1 MQTLIRWDRF
11 IGNHLP
17 LAVLIAVILGL
28 SFPNLFVPINRFAIP
43 LFAFITFANSLGGGF
58 RELGHVILHPL
69 PVLAA
74 LLLLHVM
81 LPLIAM
87 GTGKLFLPN
96 HPLFTT
102 GLILEYTIP
111 TGVASLM
118 WVGISH
124 GNAILCLS
132 IVLLDTILS
141 PLVIPLTLKL
151 LVGSVVEMDTMGMMR
166 DMMLMVAIPALI
178 GMTLFQRTKG
188 RVAVTLKPRL
198 AFFAK
203 IILLLIIGGNA
214 SGCEAFLHDIDRT
227 LLLVMLL
234 TFLLCAG
241 GFFAGYWTGK
251 LLRLD
256 YPTTETLCLNTGLR
270 NISAGSVLAMEYFPP
285 DVLFPV
291 AFTPLFLQLFASLV
305 VKVLQTTPSGK
316 KYLAEK
322 DISYLP

>member
-1 MQTLIRWDRF
+1 MKSFNRSESPSGIISLIPFVVLVATLVLVITVFGGDALSGGSQVALMF
-11 IGNHLP
+11 SA
-17 LAVLIAVILGL
+17 AVVVAISMILYK
-28 SFPNLFVPINRFAIP
+28 IP
-43 LFAFITFANSLGGGF
+43 WKVFEDS
-58 RELGHVILHPL
+58 
-69 PVLAA
+69 
-74 LLLLHVM
+74 
-81 LPLIAM
+81 
-87 GTGKLFLPN
+87 
-96 HPLFTT
+96 
-102 GLILEYTIP
+102 ILENIH
-111 TGVASLM
+111 A
-118 WVGISH
+118 VGT
-124 GNAILCLS
+124 S
-132 IVLLDTILS
+132 I
-141 PLVIPLTLKL
+141 
-151 LVGSVVEMDTMGMMR
+151 
-166 DMMLMVAIPALI
+166 
-178 GMTLFQRTKG
+178 
-188 RVAVTLKPRL
+188 
-198 AFFAK
+198 